1 MVLLA
6 YGVCFEGPP
15 RESEVLIR
23 AGRVLASGS
32 AERLQL
38 GEAGGDGQTSQA
50 SSFLLILCLYIC
62 PHALKIC

>member
-1 MVLLA
+1 MVSVLKA
-6 YGVCFEGPP
+6 RPEEECH
-15 RESEVLIR
+15 EVLIR

-50 SSFLLILCLYIC
+50 SSFSLILGLYIC